1 MTNFSIVIPTYKRD
15 SDLEACLCSLRKN
28 SRKEHEIIVL
38 YDMNN
43 ATKTIC
49 DRYAAVSLY
58 DNARRK
64 GTMIRS
70 LWAIIN
76 DGIRHAKNAHVMYLN
91 DDCLVMPGWDEIADS
106 YFDSNL
112 QLGLLILKTKGISNN
127 SSFRVVHPQLFPNLV
142 CANYAI
148 INRRAGLFFDEHFF
162 WYHGDSDIS
171 LQFARQNLYSVTC
184 TEENMI
190 IHNHRIDD
198 NRRKHDSDIVKNNKD
213 ILYYL
218 VKWCGY
224 EEKDKHLYKRPL
236 KDRLVLKYGY
246 HILRYNEVDS
256 FSLFRDS
263 QMLKKYLKYENRGIV
278 VWGTGKRG
286 NRISQMLNL
295 LKRNILYYVD
305 TSESKW
311 EQIYNNKKIVQPEFV
326 KDNNVFIIIAV
337 KNAEVEIED
346 NLIAY
351 GKTINDY
358 LKSSCI
364 FES

>member
-213 ILYYL
+213 ILAE
-218 VKWCGY
+218 GY
-224 EEKDKHLYKRPL
+224 TRLLSIDENVLMLERYIEDKSLILAVNRKSEQKEIHIPDDYKEIYGIYDSN
-236 KDRLVLKYGY
+236 KHRLNPY
-246 HILRYNEVDS
+246 
-256 FSLFRDS
+256 
-263 QMLKKYLKYENRGIV
+263 GIV
-278 VWGTGKRG
+278 
-286 NRISQMLNL
+286 
-295 LKRNILYYVD
+295 
-305 TSESKW
+305 
-311 EQIYNNKKIVQPEFV
+311 
-326 KDNNVFIIIAV
+326 IAR
-337 KNAEVEIED
+337 KN
-346 NLIAY
+346 
-351 GKTINDY
+351 
-358 LKSSCI
+358 
-364 FES
+364 